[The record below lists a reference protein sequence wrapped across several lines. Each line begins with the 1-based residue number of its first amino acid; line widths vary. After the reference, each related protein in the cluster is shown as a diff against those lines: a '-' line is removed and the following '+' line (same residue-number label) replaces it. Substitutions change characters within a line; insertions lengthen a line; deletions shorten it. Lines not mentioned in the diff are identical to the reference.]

1 MRTSIAR
8 GVDGAAAGTRTHDR
22 LVGVEIDGRAFQVR
36 LEMQEP
42 AWTPLARRHRERGS
56 GLAAGLSGA
65 VLSPMQGTVLKIE
78 VSDGQEV
85 EAGSVLCLIE
95 AMKMENEIHA
105 PVTGVVESVVVT
117 PGQQV
122 ASGQLLCVVRAGADA
137 AAES

>member
-1 MRTSIAR
+1 
-8 GVDGAAAGTRTHDR
+8 
-22 LVGVEIDGRAFQVR
+22 
-36 LEMQEP
+36 
-42 AWTPLARRHRERGS
+42 
-56 GLAAGLSGA
+56 
-65 VLSPMQGTVLKIE
+65 MQGTVLKVE

-105 PVTGVVESVVVT
+105 PVTGVVESVVVA

-122 ASGQLLCVVRAGADA
+122 ASGQLLCVVRAGADS